1 MLLPDATEKE
11 HAKFDNH
18 HINPDRIFILL
29 IHQFRNIAALDGHWP
44 YIYHRPEPL
53 FLFCQRVV
61 YLDKDIEL
69 FLKLYLHQLQTYKKD
84 K

>member
-11 HAKFDNH
+11 HAKFDSH

-29 IHQFRNIAALDGHWP
+29 IHQFRNIAAVGWP
-44 YIYHRPEPL
+44 LAIHLSSPRT
-53 FLFCQRVV
+53 FVLFCQKVV

-69 FLKLYLHQLQTYKKD
+69 FLKLYLHQLRTYKKD